1 LKLLLDSCIQP
12 GAKAALE
19 RAGHEVEWVGD
30 WTGDPGD
37 DAILAHAARNRQVI
51 VTLDKDFGELAVVFD
66 APHAGILRLVDF
78 RSSQQASV
86 CLRVIEAHTRVGER
100 RNHHSGARAHAHPPA
115 GRIRGRRLIREPG
128 TEGAAPNP
136 IRREDS

>member
-1 LKLLLDSCIQP
+1 MKLLLDSCIWP

-86 CLRVIEAHTRVGER
+86 CLRVIEAHAAELA
-100 RNHHSGARAHAHPPA
+100 SGAIITAER
-115 GRIRGRRLIREPG
+115 GRTRIRPPEGSA
-128 TEGAAPNP
+128 EGA
-136 IRREDS
+136 